1 MALRLHKIT
10 STFVTTIKVQIARE
24 EAFVLLVMCGS
35 MLTVL
40 LQELQL
46 EYTDVHNTIVNCCES
61 IDVKHFLP

>member
-1 MALRLHKIT
+1 
-10 STFVTTIKVQIARE
+10 
-24 EAFVLLVMCGS
+24 MCGS

>member
-1 MALRLHKIT
+1 
-10 STFVTTIKVQIARE
+10 
-24 EAFVLLVMCGS
+24 MCGS

-61 IDVKHFLP
+61 IDMKHFLPWTWSVQVCTILGF